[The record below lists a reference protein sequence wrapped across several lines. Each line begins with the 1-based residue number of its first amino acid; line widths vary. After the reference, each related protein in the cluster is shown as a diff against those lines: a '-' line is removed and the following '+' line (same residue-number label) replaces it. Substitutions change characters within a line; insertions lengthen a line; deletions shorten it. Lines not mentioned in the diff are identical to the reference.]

1 MADADKTTA
10 EADLTPLPDAFVTP
24 TTLAEKLAGGGWDK
38 KDRPEPG
45 KAAGPGKSQSGDR

>member
-24 TTLAEKLAGGGWDK
+24 TTLADKLAGGGWDK